1 MPAYVIVLME
11 EISDPSALD
20 EYRRLALPALA
31 EREVA
36 FRIRRGE
43 FEVRE
48 GDDIQSV
55 VMLEF
60 PTMEAAKDW
69 YDSPEYQEAL
79 KARRKGVKCHV
90 IMAQGA
96 EPAA

>member
-11 EISDPSALD
+11 EISDPGALD

-48 GDDIQSV
+48 GDPIESV

-60 PTMEAAKDW
+60 PTMSDARAW
-69 YDSPEYQEAL
+69 YDSPEYQAAL
-79 KARRKGVKCHV
+79 AERRKGVKCHV

-96 EPAA
+96 D